1 MFLARQLDTTL
12 NIAKAEKLMSRHNQ
26 NPNKMKKQVLL
37 FTALLI
43 GLTTVTANENRSV
56 STADDLTILNNS
68 YAQPIIFMERGIEFM
83 IFPNGSFDFNT
94 NASPQASHF
103 ESNYYYRSSTQTRR
117 GSVNVTFGAP
127 AATKGVRYAAPRN
140 RGVIITHD
148 ANGQVRRIGNVFIN
162 YDRNGK
168 IKRAGSIYMNY
179 NRNGLLKQVG
189 GLHINYNSWGEIIS
203 QYGFVSPFS
212 NMCHVCGIYS
222 CTTSHGSINTHSDYN
237 NNDYNSED
245 FYYYKK
251 GKSDD
256 PKIKAQPIK
265 RKR

>member
-43 GLTTVTANENRSV
+43 GLTTVTANEIV
-56 STADDLTILNNS
+56 TVITADDLSISNNS

-94 NASPQASHF
+94 NANQQASHF

-117 GSVNVTFGAP
+117 SSVNVTFGAP
-127 AATKGVRYAAPRN
+127 STYNSVRYAAPRN
-140 RGVIITHD
+140 RGIIINHD

-168 IKRAGSIYMNY
+168 IKRAGSIYINY

-189 GLHINYNSWGEIIS
+189 GLHINYNRWGEIIS
-203 QYGFVSPFS
+203 QYGMVNPFN
-212 NMCHVCGIYS
+212 NMCQVCGIYS
-222 CTTSHGSINTHSDYN
+222 CSTNHNSGNTHTDYN
-237 NNDYNSED
+237 DINDSED
-245 FYYYKK
+245 YYYYKN
-251 GKSDD
+251 GKSDSSE
-256 PKIKAQPIK
+256 IKTPVK

>member
-1 MFLARQLDTTL
+1 
-12 NIAKAEKLMSRHNQ
+12 
-26 NPNKMKKQVLL
+26 MKKQVLL

-43 GLTTVTANENRSV
+43 GLTTVTANENLSV
-56 STADDLTILNNS
+56 TTADDLSILNDS

-94 NASPQASHF
+94 NANQHTSHF

-117 GSVNVTFGAP
+117 GSVNMTFGAP
-127 AATKGVRYAAPRN
+127 ATFNRVRYSVPRN
-140 RGVIITHD
+140 QGVIVTHD
-148 ANGQVRRIGNVFIN
+148 VNGQVRRIGNVYIN

-168 IKRAGSIYMNY
+168 IKRAGSIYMRY
-179 NRNGLLKQVG
+179 NRNGLLSQVG
-189 GLHINYNSWGEIIS
+189 GLHINYNRWGEIIN

-212 NMCHVCGIYS
+212 NMCYVCGIYN
-222 CTTSHGSINTHSDYN
+222 CNISHVSGNIQNDNFNT
-237 NNDYNSED
+237 NSED

-251 GKSDD
+251 DKSEK
-256 PKIKAQPIK
+256 PEIKTQPIK